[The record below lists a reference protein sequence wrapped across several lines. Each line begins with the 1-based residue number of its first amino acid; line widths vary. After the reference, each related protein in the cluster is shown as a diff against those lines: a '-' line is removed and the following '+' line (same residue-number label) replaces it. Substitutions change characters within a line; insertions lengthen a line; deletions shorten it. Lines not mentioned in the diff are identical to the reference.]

1 MPGIWPNKWTIRFL
15 VAVLCSWPSI
25 VGLTRGDA
33 LSYYLSWSGLL
44 FQLAGLCVAVV
55 GIYKLMRAFD
65 RWFRNILF
73 PMITVSAS
81 LSMPYNAVSDLVF
94 EVSPVDSS
102 LDDRVSRLEANE
114 QWLKEQLTIHRR
126 RFEVIGQRNEK
137 EGNDRRADVQTLQIA
152 AMGSTDIAFVSIV
165 WLIIGIL
172 LDHIAIFINSWK

>member
-1 MPGIWPNKWTIRFL
+1 MFTLDVTTPGIWPNKWTIRFL

-102 LDDRVSRLEANE
+102 LDDRVSRLAS
-114 QWLKEQLTIHRR
+114 QRAMAQRTVDHSSPSFRGDRPAKRKR
-126 RFEVIGQRNEK
+126 GQRSQGRCANTSNSSDGK
-137 EGNDRRADVQTLQIA
+137 HRYRICQHCLADYR
-152 AMGSTDIAFVSIV
+152 
-165 WLIIGIL
+165 
-172 LDHIAIFINSWK
+172 NSS